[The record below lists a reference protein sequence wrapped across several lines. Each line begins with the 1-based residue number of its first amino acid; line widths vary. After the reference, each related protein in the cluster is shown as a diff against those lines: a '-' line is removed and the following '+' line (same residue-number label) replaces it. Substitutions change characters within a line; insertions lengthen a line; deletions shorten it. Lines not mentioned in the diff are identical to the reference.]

1 MNSNE
6 VFTMMDHKYA
16 LFGLFF
22 AFHNRLQ
29 ATGDSFY
36 EEITCKQFFLLACMN
51 LYTEEAPTG
60 NELAKTM
67 GCSRQNIKE
76 ILNSFLSADLLH
88 RNSAADN
95 DIKNF
100 LKRAEDKLD
109 EFSEDHQSRRKQA
122 DAALK
127 TWYKIYGQ
135 ITQRRVQLARYQQY
149 RRELKKHT
157 QDIKSLYN
165 RMVNTVKPAGTD
177 AENKLNSLLVDS
189 SGSPRIFTVSDAAEL
204 SAVLQKKITVNPI
217 RAD

>member
-36 EEITCKQFFLLACMN
+36 DEITCKQFFLLACMN

-76 ILNSFLSADLLH
+76 ILNSLEKKGLVYLQPDEKDKRKNRVYRTDKCFKLSEKYKEKEIQFMQMLYEGLSDK
-88 RNSAADN
+88 
-95 DIKNF
+95 DI
-100 LKRAEDKLD
+100 D
-109 EFSEDHQSRRKQA
+109 
-122 DAALK
+122 DA
-127 TWYKIYGQ
+127 YRIISKIEENL
-135 ITQRRVQLARYQQY
+135 INM
-149 RRELKKHT
+149 E
-157 QDIKSLYN
+157 
-165 RMVNTVKPAGTD
+165 VK
-177 AENKLNSLLVDS
+177 
-189 SGSPRIFTVSDAAEL
+189 
-204 SAVLQKKITVNPI
+204 
-217 RAD
+217 